1 MLDKDVK
8 NKNFLIYFFSICNF
22 LQFFSSELSPIIKN
36 FDGEINV
43 TSEEEVSSESKVQ
56 PSNQQVT
63 LFWLCSFLNFKYPPP
78 FRRPSVSVEYRQQR
92 MV

>member
-1 MLDKDVK
+1 MCD
-8 NKNFLIYFFSICNF
+8 Y
-22 LQFFSSELSPIIKN
+22 LQFFFSELSPNIKN
-36 FDGEINV
+36 FDGETNV

-63 LFWLCSFLNFKYPPP
+63 LFWLCSFFNFKYPPP
-78 FRRPSVSVEYRQQR
+78 FRRPIVSVEYRQQR

>member
-1 MLDKDVK
+1 MCDYLK
-8 NKNFLIYFFSICNF
+8 FFF
-22 LQFFSSELSPIIKN
+22 SELSPNVKN
-36 FDGEINV
+36 FDGETNV